1 MKLNYKR
8 TFFVGLAFMSICSF
22 WQLYDNIIPLIL
34 KNTFKIGDTISGV
47 LMAADNVL
55 ALFMLPLFGMLSDKT
70 STRLGKRTPYIIIGT
85 FAATAG
91 MLLIPY
97 ADNINSLVL
106 FLVALGI
113 VLLAMSTY
121 RSPAVALMPDITP
134 KPLRSKANAVI
145 NLMGAIGGLISLGF
159 IAVLVPKVDKPSYFN
174 IFACIAAIMVIAVI
188 VLVITIREKKLAL
201 YTDEAEEAVSRKKDK
216 GNKAESAE
224 PAGKKRLGKGLGM
237 PSDMRKSFIFILFSV
252 FFWFMGY
259 NAVTTAFSKY
269 AQGYWGLEGGLF
281 AYSLIVAQAAA
292 ILSYIPVGIVAS
304 KVGRKKTILF
314 GVALLAFAFGSAI
327 FYKTF
332 TITLFFFFA
341 LAGIGWASIN
351 VNSYPMVV
359 EISKGSDVGKY
370 TGIYYTFSMSA
381 QIATPIL
388 SGALLQ
394 YVGYWT
400 LFPYGTFFVAAS
412 FVTMLFVKHGDN
424 KPVPAKKRPEA
435 SCSNV

>member
-34 KNTFKIGDTISGV
+34 KNTFNISDTIAGA

-70 STRLGKRTPYIIIGT
+70 NTRFGKRTPYIVFGT
-85 FAATAG
+85 LGATVG
-91 MLLIPY
+91 MLLIPC
-97 ADNINSLVL
+97 ADNIKSLVL
-106 FLVALGI
+106 FLIALGI
-113 VLLAMSTY
+113 VLLSMSTY
-121 RSPAVALMPDITP
+121 RSPAVALMPDVTP

-145 NLMGAIGGLISLGF
+145 NLMGALGGITTLGV
-159 IAVLVPKVDKPSYFN
+159 IAVLVSKEGTPNYFN
-174 IFACIAAIMVIAVI
+174 VFATIAGIMIVSIAL
-188 VLVITIREKKLAL
+188 LVITIREKKLAS
-201 YTDEAEEAVSRKKDK
+201 EMKEEVYDK
-216 GNKAESAE
+216 EENGESGITMSTE
-224 PAGKKRLGKGLGM
+224 VK
-237 PSDMRKSFIFILFSV
+237 KSFLFVLFSV
-252 FFWFMGY
+252 FLWYAGY

-269 AQGYWGLEGGLF
+269 AQIYWKLKGGSF
-281 AYSLIVAQAAA
+281 AYTLMVAQVAA

-314 GVALLAFAFGSAI
+314 GIILLAIAFGAAI

-332 TITLFFFFA
+332 NTTLFFFFA
-341 LAGIGWASIN
+341 LAGIGWAAIN

-359 EISKGSDVGKY
+359 EMSKGSDIGKY

-381 QIATPIL
+381 QIITPIL
-388 SGALLQ
+388 SGALLE

-412 FVTMLFVKHGDN
+412 FVTMLLVKHGDN
-424 KPVPAKKRPEA
+424 KPVPPSSKLEA
-435 SCSNV
+435 FDTAD